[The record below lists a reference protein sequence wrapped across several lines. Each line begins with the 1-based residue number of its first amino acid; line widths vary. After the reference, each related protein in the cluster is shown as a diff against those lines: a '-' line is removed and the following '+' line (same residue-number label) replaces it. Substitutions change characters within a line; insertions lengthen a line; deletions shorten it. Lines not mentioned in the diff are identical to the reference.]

1 MISVIVVP
9 ETEEFEFTLSR
20 DNIVKI
26 NEHLGN
32 PKLKERN
39 TRYLIPF
46 WLKEC
51 YADRIYQIVDYKF
64 NSQDRY
70 IKLGNSF
77 MLPKNWVDICQPRR
91 FEYHDLKE
99 FEMTELCPGLLIKK
113 NQEIKLK
120 IKIR

>member
-9 ETEEFEFTLSR
+9 ETEEFEFNISH
-20 DNIVKI
+20 DNEVCI

-39 TRYLIPF
+39 TRYVIPF
-46 WLKEC
+46 SLKEC
-51 YADRIYQIVDYKF
+51 YADRIFHIVDYNFDSDK
-64 NSQDRY
+64 RY

-77 MLPKNWVDICQPRR
+77 MLPKKWTEICQQGR
-91 FEYHDLKE
+91 FEYHDLTE
-99 FEMTELCPGLLIKK
+99 FEMTEICPGILVKK

-120 IKIR
+120 IRIN

>member
-9 ETEEFEFTLSR
+9 ETEDFEFTISR
-20 DNIVKI
+20 DNEVCI

-39 TRYLIPF
+39 ARYLIPF

-51 YADRIYQIVDYKF
+51 YADRIYHIVDYNFDSDK
-64 NSQDRY
+64 RY

-77 MLPKNWVDICQPRR
+77 LLPKKWTEICQPRR
-91 FEYHDLKE
+91 FEYHELEE
-99 FEMTELCPGLLIKK
+99 FEMTEICSGLLVKK
-113 NQEIKLK
+113 NQQIKLK
-120 IKIR
+120 IKIK